1 MATITSLISATVKL
15 ERAMPMVVGC
25 LTPTVIKVT
34 AAARAATVLVK
45 VAAVAAVAVVRKAVA
60 RRVGNVS
67 QAKSVV
73 QVPARNTLFS
83 VALRTSDNKVCGD
96 PWA

>member
-1 MATITSLISATVKL
+1 
-15 ERAMPMVVGC
+15 MVAGF

-45 VAAVAAVAVVRKAVA
+45 VVAAVAVVRKAVA

-73 QVPARNTLFS
+73 PGHAKNTVFGCLEF
-83 VALRTSDNKVCGD
+83 
-96 PWA
+96 